1 MATRNRTAA
10 FLKYREAVKQSRPF
24 MAASGAASAVE
35 LVDLKDAS
43 ALLPGTSRSDGY
55 KSISTTDAD
64 SFRGAPGGVAQTL
77 PPAWVDISDEVA
89 AEMARVRTK
98 MAELAK
104 AHARALMP
112 SFLDGKT
119 PQEHTI
125 EVLTQEITRM
135 LKRCEQLLQRLS
147 RGSDLKEDSSI
158 RKNVQRSMATDLQAL
173 SMEFRKQQKT
183 YLQKLRRQQEGPSS
197 GGLLDIPPAKSA
209 MDDGLA
215 ENGFSDRQLEKLKE
229 TEAIS
234 QEREAEI
241 IQILGSV
248 NDLGQ
253 IMRDLSILVI
263 DQGTIVDRIDYNVQN
278 VAATV
283 EKGLKQLKKAEST
296 QKKGRMVVCIMFLA
310 VLCLIMLVVLT
321 IKKLIF
327 G

>member
-10 FLKYREAVKQSRPF
+10 FMKYREAVKQSRPF
-24 MAASGAASAVE
+24 MAASGAASVVE

-147 RGSDLKEDSSI
+147 RGSGLKEDSSI

-183 YLQKLRRQQEGPSS
+183 YLQKLRRQQEG
-197 GGLLDIPPAKSA
+197 
-209 MDDGLA
+209 
-215 ENGFSDRQLEKLKE
+215 FSDRQLEKLKE

-234 QEREAEI
+234 EEREAEI
-241 IQILGSV
+241 VQILGSV

-283 EKGLKQLKKAEST
+283 EKGLKQLTKAEST